1 MVTVIKRRQSIQ
13 SVELSPI
20 LVMSCHSASNQHPRL
35 FFLPASLPRRFSL
48 SLSLFISAVFLF
60 FCRLPP
66 SLSSFL
72 SPLSLSLC
80 CESCLLSEE
89 GFFDKRSLCQPTHQ
103 RKPSSSSSSP
113 FHSLSLLSSFSS
125 PQISLSLYPSVP
137 LSLFLPPIYT
147 PHSFG
152 ALRALELQ
160 RDQLLLSSCFCF
172 PSSSISSL
180 SLFFISH
187 SVSPCTA
194 VSLSF
199 SLPLL
204 SFPSRFSLT

>member
-113 FHSLSLLSSFSS
+113 FHSLSLLSIFSS
-125 PQISLSLYPSVP
+125 PQISLPLPLALSFCSSISLSPSHLHSTQLRGFKSFGAAKRPTSP
-137 LSLFLPPIYT
+137 LQLLLFSLFLHLI
-147 PHSFG
+147 
-152 ALRALELQ
+152 
-160 RDQLLLSSCFCF
+160 
-172 PSSSISSL
+172 SISLFHL
-180 SLFFISH
+180 SL
-187 SVSPCTA
+187 C
-194 VSLSF
+194 VSLYCCLSIF
-199 SLPLL
+199 LSPPSLIP
-204 SFPSRFSLT
+204 F